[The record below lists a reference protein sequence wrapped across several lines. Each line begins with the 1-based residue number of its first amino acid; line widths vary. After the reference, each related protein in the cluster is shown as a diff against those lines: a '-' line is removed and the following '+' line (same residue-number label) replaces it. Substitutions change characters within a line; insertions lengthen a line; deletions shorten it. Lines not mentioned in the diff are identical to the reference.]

1 MTRDELI
8 EKLKAIDFDHE
19 VVLADQIGRR
29 MEIVSVKRVDSAPLI
44 EIDKALRS
52 APTADAERKKES
64 GI

>member
-44 EIDKALRS
+44 EIRGYIEKQPSRFRD
-52 APTADAERKKES
+52 
-64 GI
+64 